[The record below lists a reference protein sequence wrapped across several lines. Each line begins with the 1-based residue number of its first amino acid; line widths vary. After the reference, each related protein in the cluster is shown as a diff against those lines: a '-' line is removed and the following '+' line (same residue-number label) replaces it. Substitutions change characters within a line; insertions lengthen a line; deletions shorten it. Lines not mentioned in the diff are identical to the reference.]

1 MKKQKKQEL
10 TEEQK
15 SELLYK
21 LLFKDK
27 VSKLGNLNVEQRDG
41 YIVVDRESRIYQK
54 CDDI

>member
-15 SELLYK
+15 SELLHK

-27 VSKLGNLNVEQRDG
+27 VAKLGNLNVEHHDD
-41 YIVVDRESRIYQK
+41 YVVVDKGCSNN
-54 CDDI
+54 

>member
-15 SELLYK
+15 SELLHK

-27 VSKLGNLNVEQRDG
+27 VEKLGNLNVEQRDG
-41 YIVVDRESRIYQK
+41 SVVVDKGCSKSEQ
-54 CDDI
+54 

>member
-15 SELLYK
+15 SELLHK

-27 VSKLGNLNVEQRDG
+27 VEKLGNLNVEHHDD
-41 YIVVDRESRIYQK
+41 YVVVDKGCGKKEK
-54 CDDI
+54 

>member
-1 MKKQKKQEL
+1 LKKQKKQEL

-15 SELLYK
+15 SELLHK

-27 VSKLGNLNVEQRDG
+27 VEKLGDLNIEHHVD
-41 YIVVDRESRIYQK
+41 YVVVDRGSRIYQK

>member
-15 SELLYK
+15 SELLHK

-27 VSKLGNLNVEQRDG
+27 VEKLGNLDIEHRDG
-41 YIVVDRESRIYQK
+41 YVVVDKGCSENE
-54 CDDI
+54 

>member
-15 SELLYK
+15 SELLHK

-27 VSKLGNLNVEQRDG
+27 VEKPGNFIVEHRDG
-41 YIVVDRESRIYQK
+41 YVVIN
-54 CDDI
+54 

>member
-27 VSKLGNLNVEQRDG
+27 VSKLGNLSVEQRDG
-41 YIVVDRESRIYQK
+41 YVVVDKGNSKNEQ
-54 CDDI
+54 

>member
-15 SELLYK
+15 SELLHK

-27 VSKLGNLNVEQRDG
+27 VSKLGNLKVEQRDG
-41 YIVVDRESRIYQK
+41 YVVVDKGNSKSEQ
-54 CDDI
+54 

>member
-15 SELLYK
+15 SELLHK

-27 VSKLGNLNVEQRDG
+27 VEKLGNRGWKQVRRNRNGVGSFTTGFG
-41 YIVVDRESRIYQK
+41 Y
-54 CDDI
+54 DDI

>member
-15 SELLYK
+15 SKLLHK

-27 VSKLGNLNVEQRDG
+27 VEKLGNLNVEQRDG
-41 YIVVDRESRIYQK
+41 YVVVDKGSNKIE
-54 CDDI
+54 

>member
-15 SELLYK
+15 SELLHK

-27 VSKLGNLNVEQRDG
+27 VEKLGNLNVEHHDD
-41 YIVVDRESRIYQK
+41 YVVVDNADE
-54 CDDI
+54 

>member
-15 SELLYK
+15 SELLYN
-21 LLFKDK
+21 LLFKNK

-41 YIVVDRESRIYQK
+41 YVVVDSNRTQQ
-54 CDDI
+54 